1 MSRKKK
7 SYKKTFL
14 IFLLVILT
22 GGFLIAFFHF
32 YSSFK
37 NRVWNYKGRINIL
50 DKENLTVLSIPDENG
65 DLVEIKLPADAYVE
79 VAEGYGN
86 YKLKNVYEIGQV
98 DKKGTLLLKKTVSD
112 LLGLPIDAEQKE
124 LTIWDQYKI
133 WQKKQDSE
141 KSIKQI
147 KLEEMPVFIE
157 DSLADGSKIEKVDQA
172 KIDFYL
178 REVFW
183 EKELRAE
190 NLSVGVFNASETFG
204 LAEEISRKIENIGGR
219 VVEAGNYDG
228 KVENC
233 LLKTTASKEES
244 VTFKRF
250 IKIFPCKVEIG
261 EIDPRFNIILA
272 ISRPI

>member
-1 MSRKKK
+1 MSRKKEP
-7 SYKKTFL
+7 YRKTFL
-14 IFLLVILT
+14 IFLLVISI
-22 GGFLIAFFHF
+22 GGFIIAFFHF

-37 NRVWNYKGRINIL
+37 NRIWDYAGRINIL
-50 DKENLTVLSIPDENG
+50 DKENLTVLSIPNESGN
-65 DLVEIKLPADAYVE
+65 LVEIKLPKDAYVE
-79 VAEGYGN
+79 VADDYGY
-86 YKLKNVYEIGQV
+86 YKLKDVYEIGQV
-98 DKKGTLLLKKTVSD
+98 DKKGTVLLKKTVSD
-112 LLGLPIDAEQKE
+112 FLGLPIDAEKNE
-124 LTIWDQYKI
+124 LTVWDQYKV

-147 KLEEMPVFIE
+147 KLEEMPVFTE
-157 DSLADGSKIEKVDQA
+157 DALADGSKIEKVDST

-183 EKELRAE
+183 EKELRSE

-204 LAEEISRKIENIGGR
+204 LAEKVSRKIENIGGR
-219 VVEAGNYDG
+219 VVEAGNYTNA
-228 KVENC
+228 VENC
-233 LLKTTASKEES
+233 LLKTTIDKEKS
-244 VTFKRF
+244 TTFKRF